1 VTEIQPLARSHD
13 RAAFDCGSDAIN
25 AFLRATA
32 RQHQDRG
39 ISRTFVLVDPDSE
52 RPARILGFFTLSACE
67 GVFADLPSPLA
78 KRLPRTLPAVL
89 LGRLAV
95 DREFQGRGYGAALL
109 MEAVRRVAGL
119 SNHVG
124 IAGLFVDAKDDSA
137 IQFYQHFGFLS
148 LPSNSR
154 RLFLPL
160 EPLLCVANALRGS

>member
-1 VTEIQPLARSHD
+1 
-13 RAAFDCGSDAIN
+13 
-25 AFLRATA
+25 
-32 RQHQDRG
+32 
-39 ISRTFVLVDPDSE
+39 
-52 RPARILGFFTLSACE
+52 
-67 GVFADLPSPLA
+67 
-78 KRLPRTLPAVL
+78 
-89 LGRLAV
+89 LAV